1 MKTKIVCILYCCFC
15 CLFTQAQQYSLE
27 DCFALA
33 KKNNYSIRQSRNATA
48 SALLD
53 KQAAVYNLTPAVS
66 INADHIFSSGKSIDP
81 VSNLYVNDN
90 FRGGSVSA
98 DAVIGI
104 FNGLQKMHSI
114 QQASYQLKSSEQGNK
129 RTEITILS
137 GIVESYAKVLYNKEK
152 VALMRSN
159 NELTKNEL
167 AITKEKIEV
176 GKLSKSEYYT
186 INARMMN
193 EAAGII
199 DVQNDSSNAL
209 LDLEELLGLT
219 WQDSLNIVALKEEN
233 IKVILTKE
241 IAVNEFMNHILRS
254 HPALR
259 ESEFAVKASEQS
271 LQAAKG
277 SRWPVL
283 SLEGSLLSNYNASYT
298 DANNNKI
305 TVEEQLKNNFGSYV
319 GIVLE
324 VPLFQQMKTNTLIK
338 KEKINLDNA
347 NLSLQRTEIS
357 LRNNVQQMVNDFY
370 AAKKRY
376 EVQYEALQQGM
387 HSYEV
392 YEEKHKLGMANALEL
407 ISIKDYLN
415 ELQSKYLDAKYSLF
429 ISAKLID
436 VLIAYT
442 NM

>member
-1 MKTKIVCILYCCFC
+1 MNAT
-15 CLFTQAQQYSLE
+15 
-27 DCFALA
+27 ALA
-33 KKNNYSIRQSRNATA
+33 K
-48 SALLD
+48 LD
-53 KQAAVYNLTPAVS
+53 KRAAQYNLTPAVS
-66 INADHIFSSGKSIDP
+66 VNSDHIFSSGKSIDP
-81 VSNLYVNDN
+81 VTNTYLDDN
-90 FRGGSVSA
+90 FSGGSISA
-98 DAVIGI
+98 DAIVGI

-129 RTEITILS
+129 RTVLTILS
-137 GIVESYAKVLYNKEK
+137 GIVESYAKVLYDAEK
-152 VALMRSN
+152 VALIRSN

-186 INARMMN
+186 INARLMN
-193 EAAGII
+193 ETADIVDA
-199 DVQNDSSNAL
+199 QNDSSNAL
-209 LDLEELLGLT
+209 LELEGLLGLT
-219 WQDSLNIVALKEEN
+219 WQDSLNIIPFKEEN
-233 IKVILTKE
+233 AKAILTRE
-241 IAVNEFMNHILRS
+241 IVVTELMNRVIRF
-254 HPALR
+254 HPALL
-259 ESEFAVKASEQS
+259 EDEYAVKASEQS
-271 LQAAKG
+271 LQAVKG
-277 SRWPVL
+277 SRWPTL

-305 TVEEQLKNNFGSYV
+305 AVQEQLKNNFGSYV
-319 GIVLE
+319 GILLE
-324 VPLFQQMKTNTLIK
+324 VPLFQQMKTNTLVK

-347 NLSLQRTEIS
+347 NLELQQTGIN
-357 LRNNVQQMVNDFY
+357 LRNSVQQMVNDFY

-376 EVQYEALQQGM
+376 EVQFEALQQGM

-436 VLIAYT
+436 LLMMYSQ
-442 NM
+442 